1 MKYHST
7 VSSNIYTN
15 VFWIIESSIDKCYIA
30 IANENIK
37 VQRRKLTSF
46 RLLDNQCAKQLK
58 QQNYPGMESES
69 SLINTFY
76 HIEGKNCI
84 NSIKQIIST
93 GKKHMGSVPRTFL
106 SSGYLIFPRKL
117 VKSHPVIFPWFTKM
131 AWKPGS
137 VSGGE
142 GQVSV
147 RWKECNLKA
156 TWSSKNISI
165 YVINSFIF
173 ESKES
178 RKKMK

>member
-1 MKYHST
+1 M
-7 VSSNIYTN
+7 NI
-15 VFWIIESSIDKCYIA
+15 FWIIEFSIDRCYIA

-46 RLLDNQCAKQLK
+46 KLLDNQCAKKLK

-76 HIEGKNCI
+76 QVEGKNCI

-93 GKKHMGSVPRTFL
+93 GKKHTGSVLRTFL
-106 SSGYLIFPRKL
+106 SSGYLIFRRQLEK
-117 VKSHPVIFPWFTKM
+117 VTPWFFLGLQR
-131 AWKPGS
+131 WL
-137 VSGGE
+137 GGHDQYL
-142 GQVSV
+142 GWRTGFSKVKGV
-147 RWKECNLKA
+147 ECNLKA

>member
-15 VFWIIESSIDKCYIA
+15 IFWIIESSIDRYYIA

-46 RLLDNQCAKQLK
+46 KLLDNQCAKQLK

-76 HIEGKNCI
+76 QVEGKNCI

-93 GKKHMGSVPRTFL
+93 GKKHTGSVLRTFL
-106 SSGYLIFPRKL
+106 SSGYLIFPRQL
-117 VKSHPVIFPWFTKM
+117 VKSHPVIFPLVYKDGLEVRISIWGK
-131 AWKPGS
+131 
-137 VSGGE
+137 

-147 RWKECNLKA
+147 RWKEL
-156 TWSSKNISI
+156 T
-165 YVINSFIF
+165 VIW
-173 ESKES
+173 KQLGHQ
-178 RKKMK
+178 RAQVYML